1 MLDTLFSPCKI
12 GNCTIPNRLVVPAME
27 TMTCE
32 HDGIVTD
39 RCIKYHEE
47 KAKGGWGLIVTED
60 YVVTPES
67 GNSPRLPG
75 LWDDCQIESNKILTQ
90 TVHKYGS
97 KIFCQIYHSGKQTL
111 PFVPWQAVAPSAIKD
126 TVTMN
131 MPRELTIEEIK
142 TLVEAFGEATRRARD
157 AGFDGVEVH
166 AGHGYLIAQ
175 FLSSFVN
182 KRTDEY
188 GGCFENR
195 TRFLDEIYNSMR
207 EKAGKDFPIC
217 IRISA
222 NEYTVGG
229 RTEAETYQLAQHLDE
244 MGVDAIS
251 VSNGAYAAEP
261 SLTMIGSMFTKHAIN
276 MDSAG
281 EIKKLVS
288 CPVMVANRIN
298 DPKMSETLLKMD
310 KADFICMGRG
320 SLADPYLPQKA
331 KEGKFEEINYCIGCL
346 QRCEYGQLTPMGFGC
361 LVNPRVGLEYE
372 DTLSKTKTPKNI
384 MVVGSGPAGM
394 MAART
399 AAQRGHSVTLY
410 EKDTHFGGA
419 FRSAAYPMGK
429 GELSTM
435 ISTYR
440 KQCLTLGV
448 TFKMGVEVNE
458 DLIKSEKPDAIILA
472 TGSKPFMPKIAGIDG
487 KTVVSA
493 EDVLYGNVNTPI
505 VTSDPLYGE
514 LTSPV
519 GSVVVCG
526 GGEVGGE
533 TAEFIAQTNPQ
544 VTLLEMKPEILE
556 DMVPENRGLL
566 IERMAKKKIKVQTNA
581 TVTEIKEDSVT
592 YRDGDGRE
600 VTIPA
605 RMVVAAFGYKAYNPL
620 EKIAKE
626 NCGEVYVVGSAVT
639 AGNAVI
645 ATHEGYK
652 AGLKV

>member
-1 MLDTLFSPCKI
+1 MLDTLFSPFKI

-32 HDGIVTD
+32 HDGLVTD
-39 RCIKYHEE
+39 RLIKYHEE
-47 KAKGGWGLIVTED
+47 KAKGGWGLIITED

-67 GNSPRLPG
+67 GNSPKLPG
-75 LWDDCQIESNKILTQ
+75 LWDDSQIEGNRELTE

-131 MPRELTIEEIK
+131 LPRELTVEEIK
-142 TLVEAFGEATRRARD
+142 KLSEAFGDTARRARE

-175 FLSSFVN
+175 FLSSFIN

-195 TRFLDEIYNSMR
+195 TRFLDEIFYSIR
-207 EKAGKDFPIC
+207 EKAGKDFPVC

-222 NEYTVGG
+222 NEYTIGG
-229 RTEAETYQLAQHLDE
+229 RTEAETYELARHLDE
-244 MGVDAIS
+244 LGVDAIS

-261 SLTMIGSMFTKHAIN
+261 SLTMIGSMFTRHAIN

-281 EIKKLVS
+281 EIKRIVS

-298 DPKMSETLLKMD
+298 DPKMGETLLKME

-331 KEGKFEEINYCIGCL
+331 REGLFEEINYCIGCL
-346 QRCEYGQLTPMGFGC
+346 QRCEYGQLTEMGFGC

-372 DTLSKTKTPKNI
+372 NSLSKAEKPKNV

-399 AAQRGHSVTLY
+399 AAQRGHKVTVY

-429 GELSTM
+429 GEFSTM
-435 ISTYR
+435 ISSYR
-440 KQCLTLGV
+440 QQCLSLGV
-448 TFKMGVEVNE
+448 VFKMGTEADENT
-458 DLIKSEKPDAIILA
+458 IKSEKPDAVILA
-472 TGSKPFMPKIAGIDG
+472 TGSKPLMPGIKGIDSDN
-487 KTVVSA
+487 VAAA

-505 VTSDPLYGE
+505 MAFDPLFGE
-514 LTSPV
+514 LNIPI
-519 GSVVVCG
+519 GPVVVCG

-533 TAEFIAQTNPQ
+533 TAEFIAQTNPD
-544 VTLLEMKPEILE
+544 VTILEMKPQILE
-556 DMVPENRGLL
+556 DMVPENRTVLL
-566 IERMAKKKIKVQTNA
+566 ERIEKKKIKICTNA
-581 TVTEIKEDSVT
+581 TVTEITGGSVT
-592 YRDGDGRE
+592 YRDAEGQE
-600 VTIPA
+600 ITIPA
-605 RMVVAAFGYKAYNPL
+605 KMVVAAFGYKAYNPL
-620 EKIAKE
+620 EEAARA
-626 NCGEVYVVGSAVT
+626 NCSQVCVVGSAVK
-639 AGNAVI
+639 AGNAAV

-652 AGLKV
+652 AGIRV